1 MSTRQLGLRRIVM
14 QRRKLLISA
23 IAIALGASSAA
34 HAQVTVDVAK
44 MTCGQ
49 FATYKIANPKSIAI
63 WLNGYHHGV
72 RGDAVVDTQQLDTDT
87 KKIQD
92 YCISHSDAPLMQAV
106 ETILGPSK

>member
-1 MSTRQLGLRRIVM
+1 M
-14 QRRKLLISA
+14 QSLKLLISA

-72 RGDAVVDTQQLDTDT
+72 RGDTVVDTQQLDTDT
-87 KKIQD
+87 KKI
-92 YCISHSDAPLMQAV
+92 
-106 ETILGPSK
+106 

>member
-1 MSTRQLGLRRIVM
+1 M
-14 QRRKLLISA
+14 QSLKLLISA

-72 RGDAVVDTQQLDTDT
+72 RGDTVVDTQQLDTDT
-87 KKIQD
+87 KR
-92 YCISHSDAPLMQAV
+92 
-106 ETILGPSK
+106 LGLLH